1 MNRKKKQIINA
12 AHRLFIEK
20 GFVAT
25 SIQDILDEAEI
36 AKGTFYNY
44 FTSKNECLMAI
55 LEFVYEETNQKRNE
69 IAHGKNIN
77 DEKVLAEQI
86 AIRMDTNRKHSMMAL
101 FSSISLLD
109 DEDLQAFIGK
119 QHRRELQWVAKRLK
133 EVNGADTERFALD
146 HAVIL
151 LGTIHHAVHLL
162 KINEN
167 KEITPRKVIQF
178 AIDSIKPIVK
188 GHSQEVLFHADM
200 ISNVPEDIGENIM
213 SLKIQTISQLETLLK
228 EVNKR
233 EGNHT
238 KKGEY
243 LQFLIGELEME
254 KPRLFLVE
262 SVLMSLSKIVD
273 EREVIG
279 NERQVFKLLWTFIEK
294 IKEAEA
300 EK

>member
-146 HAVIL
+146 KCCHSF
-151 LGTIHHAVHLL
+151 GDYPSRRSSF
-162 KINEN
+162 EN
-167 KEITPRKVIQF
+167 Q
-178 AIDSIKPIVK
+178 
-188 GHSQEVLFHADM
+188 
-200 ISNVPEDIGENIM
+200 
-213 SLKIQTISQLETLLK
+213 
-228 EVNKR
+228 
-233 EGNHT
+233 
-238 KKGEY
+238 
-243 LQFLIGELEME
+243 
-254 KPRLFLVE
+254 
-262 SVLMSLSKIVD
+262 
-273 EREVIG
+273 
-279 NERQVFKLLWTFIEK
+279 
-294 IKEAEA
+294 
-300 EK
+300 